1 MVCASQLRYA
11 LQLSCKNPNFAAGCE
26 QMASFPPRGAPHKA
40 DLRAYVSRY
49 SSCLTVF
56 SSASNCRGSTGLRT
70 KRRWSRFTGCCG
82 RAAAWRCFGTGRTTA
97 FPGQQSCCRCLSRS
111 AEGSPS
117 TGRGIGC
124 ACGRA
129 TTRKSILTRLT
140 RTLAPGAGS
149 SGGAPWDV

>member
-26 QMASFPPRGAPHKA
+26 HIASFPPRGAAQEA
-40 DLRAYVSRY
+40 DLRSNMSKFSSR
-49 SSCLTVF
+49 LNVF
-56 SSASNCRGSTGLRT
+56 SSVSNCRGSTGLRM
-70 KRRWSRFTGCCG
+70 KRRWLRFTGCCG
-82 RAAAWRCFGTGRTTA
+82 RAAAWRCFGTERTTA
-97 FPGQQSCCRCLSRS
+97 FPGQQSCCRFLSRS

-124 ACGRA
+124 ACGRV
-129 TTRKSILTRLT
+129 TTRKNILTRLT